1 MLFFHSLH
9 PHIQLNGSTVVD
21 GTNLFY
27 LIQIHWEENVFLV
40 VLEYVRRNRM
50 LEDLGLR
57 EGGGRNGG

>member
-1 MLFFHSLH
+1 MFFFHSLH
-9 PHIQLNGSTVVD
+9 PDTQYHGSAVGD
-21 GTNLFY
+21 DTNLFN
-27 LIQIHWEENVFLV
+27 LIQVHWEENVFLV

>member
-1 MLFFHSLH
+1 MFLFHSLH
-9 PHIQLNGSTVVD
+9 PHIQLNGSTVGD

-57 EGGGRNGG
+57 DGGGRNGG